1 MDFDKEAIYNKYRDK
16 VVYRYPLNKFMFDG
30 YSKQVKRIE
39 TSASDE
45 DKMLNVVLLS
55 QFRKYRAY
63 AEGVTG
69 SFKPVIMFKSPKVAM
84 VKVLFNLTN
93 NLC

>member
-1 MDFDKEAIYNKYRDK
+1 MEFTATVDFDKEVIYDKYRDK
-16 VVYRYPLNKFMFDG
+16 VVYRYPLSKFMFDG

-55 QFRKYRAY
+55 QFRKYRACL
-63 AEGVTG
+63 EGVT
-69 SFKPVIMFKSPKVAM
+69 STFKPVILFKSPKIYV
-84 VKVLFNLTN
+84 
-93 NLC
+93 